1 MRRVLVVGNMGYIG
15 PVLVRHLRENREDL
29 RIEGADTGY
38 FAHCLTGSPEL
49 PERLL
54 DVQRFVD
61 IRAIEDRLFQ
71 GVDAVV
77 LLAAISN
84 DPIGNRFEAVT
95 HAINVEA
102 SLRLARAAKAR
113 GVSRLVFASS
123 CSVYGAGSSVPC
135 NEESPVVPLTAYARS
150 KVGLE
155 NELKE
160 LADAS
165 FWVTCLRFGTAC
177 GFSDRLRLDLV
188 LNDFVA
194 CALTTGKIVVLSDGT
209 PWRPLIHVK
218 DMSRAMEWG
227 LVRKDGGNFLSI
239 NAGSSRGNYQVV
251 ELASAT
257 ANVISGAEVSI
268 NTAAQPDK
276 RTYRVDFGRYE
287 TLAEGYTP
295 QVSLHEAIE
304 DLVRGLGRMKFADAN
319 FRQSNLIRLHML
331 NDHIR
336 SGRLTERLEWA
347 GT

>member
-1 MRRVLVVGNMGYIG
+1 MGYVG
-15 PVLVRHLRENREDL
+15 PVLLRHLRENRDGL
-29 RIEGADTGY
+29 RIEGADAGY
-38 FAHCLTGSPEL
+38 FAHCLTGSPEF

-54 DVQRFVD
+54 DVQHFVD
-61 IRAIEDRLFQ
+61 IRALEDQLFQ
-71 GVDAVV
+71 GVDAVI

-123 CSVYGAGSSVPC
+123 CSVYGAGSNAPC
-135 NEESPVVPLTAYARS
+135 SEESPVVPLTAYARS

-155 NELKE
+155 NELKG
-160 LADAS
+160 LADDS

-177 GFSDRLRLDLV
+177 GFSERLRLDLV

-194 CALTTGKIVVLSDGT
+194 CALATGKIVVLSDGT
-209 PWRPLIHVK
+209 AWRPLIHVK

-227 LVRKDGGNFLSI
+227 LVRSDGGNFLSI
-239 NAGSSRGNYQVV
+239 NAGSSQNNYQVR

-257 ANVISGAEVSI
+257 ASVISGAEVSI
-268 NTAAQPDK
+268 NEAAQPDK
-276 RTYRVDFGRYE
+276 RTYQVDFARYE
-287 TLAEGYTP
+287 RMAEDFAP
-295 QVSLHEAIE
+295 QVSLHEAIG
-304 DLVRGLGRMKFADAN
+304 DLARGLRRMHFADAN
-319 FRQSNLIRLHML
+319 FRQSHLIRLHVL
-331 NDHIR
+331 NDHIQ

-347 GT
+347 GAR